1 MIIIFF
7 CRIDGDIGDGK
18 KFQRSENKFEKSGD
32 LANRFNRIF
41 AVKDKIG
48 AKQSTDSFSR
58 AGSSF
63 SKESADN
70 MIDLENEN
78 EQIENKGN

>member
-7 CRIDGDIGDGK
+7 VRLLELELGDAK
-18 KFQRSENKFEKSGD
+18 KFQRSENKFEKSSD

-41 AVKDKIG
+41 AVKDTVG

-63 SKESADN
+63 SKESVDN

-78 EQIENKGN
+78 E